1 MTKGSA
7 YGLRRSSTEYNNN
20 NAWNVNFNSG
30 NRNANNKNNGNYVR
44 PVLAFGIKLR
54 VRIKRDYG
62 RLERTCFEIKRVAC
76 NLLLT
81 EKKATVNLWTGP
93 LPRTQ
98 LKTRGTSISIT
109 ETEVLPIRTTAITFV
124 QF

>member
-81 EKKATVNLWTGP
+81 EKRQQSIFGP
-93 LPRTQ
+93 
-98 LKTRGTSISIT
+98 
-109 ETEVLPIRTTAITFV
+109 VLYRELNCQRVEP
-124 QF
+124 QFQ